1 MNTSSGS
8 DQMDLFLFYFFFIFR
23 VALNQKFNKT
33 RVEMSESS
41 FHIKQSYDTHLQ
53 MNLYF
58 VKLSLLALTKIKD
71 SLINMEMVKS

>member
-1 MNTSSGS
+1 
-8 DQMDLFLFYFFFIFR
+8 
-23 VALNQKFNKT
+23 
-33 RVEMSESS
+33 MSESS